1 MQQDRRVAGGW
12 RRRRGVGGMIKAARI
27 AAAPLWA
34 LQLLTGAKSFRANG
48 LIGSRT
54 LNQLGL
60 HAARKVAAHGMTG
73 ARRWALSPLVPA
85 ELRAAFRRDGY
96 VAIPDFLPA
105 ETFEALRAEAIALAA
120 AAPRKI
126 QEGDTRTE
134 LSLVDDEALA
144 QAPHLKRL
152 IGDRRFLGLCNYVGS
167 RLKHPFCQV
176 QVLERDFGAN
186 QSDPQKS
193 LHADTFHPTLKGW
206 FFLDD
211 VGADQGPFNYVPGSH
226 RLTRRRLGWE
236 HAQSLKARLSPDE
249 HVAAGS
255 FRAGP
260 GDLEAMG
267 LPEPVAVTVKA
278 NTLVLADTVGFHR
291 RGEAQDS
298 RPRRAIYVYM
308 RTNPFNPILGFRSNA
323 WRRLELAV
331 FKRWSGR

>member
-1 MQQDRRVAGGW
+1 MVQR
-12 RRRRGVGGMIKAARI
+12 MIKATEI

-34 LQLLTGAKSFRANG
+34 LQLVTGAKSFRHNR

-54 LNQLGL
+54 LNRLGL
-60 HAARKVAAHGMTG
+60 HVARKSVAHGFTA

-85 ELRAAFRRDGY
+85 EQRAAFGRDGY
-96 VAIPDFLPA
+96 VIVRDFLPA
-105 ETFEALRAEAIALAA
+105 DQFEALCAEATALAA
-120 AAPRKI
+120 AAPRRI

-144 QAPHLKRL
+144 AAPSLKRF
-152 IGDRRFLGLCNYVGS
+152 IRDPRFLGLCNYVGS

-176 QVLERDFGAN
+176 QVLERDFAAN

-211 VGADQGPFNYVPGSH
+211 VDPDKGPFEYAPGSH
-226 RLTRRRLGWE
+226 RLTRKRLAWE
-236 HAQSLKARLSPDE
+236 YAQSLKARQDPDE
-249 HVAAGS
+249 HISAGS

-260 GDLEAMG
+260 EDLDAMG
-267 LPEPVAVTVKA
+267 LKAPIAVTVPA

-291 RGEAQDS
+291 RGEAQQS
-298 RPRRAIYVYM
+298 TPRRAIYIYM

-323 WRRLELAV
+323 WRRLELWA
-331 FKRWSGR
+331 FKTWSKKG

>member
-1 MQQDRRVAGGW
+1 
-12 RRRRGVGGMIKAARI
+12 MIKAARI

-34 LQLLTGAKSFRANG
+34 LQLVSGAKSFRANG

-54 LNQLGL
+54 LNRLGL
-60 HAARKVAAHGMTG
+60 HVGRKLAAHGFTA
-73 ARRWALSPLVPA
+73 ARRAALAPMVPA
-85 ELRAAFRRDGY
+85 GLRAAFHRDGY
-96 VAIPDFLPA
+96 VIVPDFLPA
-105 ETFEALRAEAIALAA
+105 EVFEALRQEATALAA
-120 AAPRKI
+120 ATPRRI

-144 QAPHLKRL
+144 RAPNLKRFVR
-152 IGDRRFLGLCNYVGS
+152 DSRFLGLCNYVGS

-176 QVLERDFGAN
+176 QVLERDFAAN
-186 QSDPQKS
+186 LSDPQKS

-211 VGADQGPFNYVPGSH
+211 VDPDKGPFHYVPGSH
-226 RLTRRRLGWE
+226 RLTRRRLAWE
-236 HAQSLKARLSPDE
+236 YAQSLKARASPDE
-249 HVAAGS
+249 HVSAGS

-260 GDLEAMG
+260 DDLEAMG
-267 LPEPVAVTVKA
+267 LPEPVAVAVPA

-291 RGEAQDS
+291 RGQAQDE

-331 FKRWSGR
+331 FKRWSRRS